1 MIMDFPDSIIPVTST
16 RKEMISMVDLR
27 AKPYYLN
34 DEDIAWVESTIASMT
49 DEEKVGQLF
58 WQLAASQDEAYLQEL
73 MEKYHLGG
81 CRYNGMMGQKVLDQN
96 RLLQKYAKIPVFI
109 ACNPEQGGSGVCND
123 GTFVAGQAKIG
134 ATNKPEYAK
143 SMGYISG
150 AQIKATGC
158 NMAFAP
164 VVDITYNW
172 ECEETLLR
180 SYGNDHE
187 RVATMGKA
195 FMDGLHETEGVYCCA
210 KHFPGNGQDY
220 RDAHIANNVNHFT
233 HDKWMTTYGH
243 VYKTLIDGGLDA
255 IMGGHILM
263 PEYMAEINPDITADT
278 IMPGT
283 LCKEIMTD
291 LLRGELGFNGMVVT
305 DASHMV
311 GMTNRMARKDMLPA
325 AINAGCDMFLFFNDP
340 QEDYDTM
347 LNAYKTGIISE
358 ERIVEALTRIL
369 GLKAAKGMHKADWAI
384 TVTDEECAAVLH
396 NPEFAAVAPAISK
409 DALSLVKYK
418 DEGVLP
424 ITPEKYKRIMI
435 VNIKGADTAMGKLMA
450 LMGGAGRKTPVQ
462 MFCEK
467 LQAKGFDAYIYESP
481 LDKMMKEVEQGK
493 PFNLNL
499 YFAGKNA
506 ISEFVAGQDLV
517 ISFFDVAGGHPVFGM
532 SKGGGEIPWYV
543 HELPVIG
550 VSVNKPTML
559 ADAPMLRTYINTF
572 DSKDYTL
579 DALVDA
585 LMEGP
590 EAFKGIDPIDSYCGL
605 FDTHM

>member
-1 MIMDFPDSIIPVTST
+1 
-16 RKEMISMVDLR
+16 MVDLR
-27 AKPYYLN
+27 AKPYYLK
-34 DEDIAWVESTIASMT
+34 DEDIAWVENTIASMS

-58 WQLAASQDEAYLQEL
+58 WQLTAGNSEEYLKEL

-81 CRYNGMMGQKVLDQN
+81 CRYNGMPGQMVLNQN
-96 RLLQKYAKIPVFI
+96 RILQKYAKVPVFI
-109 ACNPEQGGSGVCND
+109 ACNPEQGGNGVCPD
-123 GTFVAGQAKIG
+123 GTFVANQIKIG
-134 ATNKPEYAK
+134 ATGKTEYAQA
-143 SMGYISG
+143 MGRVSG

-172 ECEETLLR
+172 ECEEVLAR
-180 SYGNDHE
+180 AYGDDPKM
-187 RVATMGKA
+187 VADMGKA
-195 FMDGLHETEGVYCCA
+195 YMDGLHETEGVYCCA

-220 RDAHIANNVNHFT
+220 RDAHMSNNVNHFG
-233 HDKWMTTYGH
+233 HDDWMASYGH
-243 VYKTLIDGGLDA
+243 VYKTLIDGRLDA

-263 PEYMAEINPDITADT
+263 PEYMQEINPDITPDT

-283 LCKEIMTD
+283 LCKEIMAD

-311 GMTNRMARKDMLPA
+311 GMTNRMKRADMLPA

-340 QEDYDTM
+340 EEDFATM

-369 GLKAAKGMHKADWAI
+369 GLKAAKGMHKMAKEELCG
-384 TVTDEECAAVLH
+384 TDEELVAALQ
-396 NPEFAAVAPAISK
+396 NPEFKAVAPAISK
-409 DALSLVKYK
+409 DCLTLVKYK

-424 ITPEKYKRIMI
+424 LSPEKTKRVMI
-435 VNIKGADTAMGKLMA
+435 VNVKGPESPMGKLAAIAMG
-450 LMGGAGRKTPVQ
+450 GGAGKKAPVER
-462 MFCEK
+462 FCEK
-467 LQAKGFDAYIYESP
+467 LQAKGFDAFIYESP
-481 LDKMMKEVEQGK
+481 LDKVMKEVAAGK

-506 ISEFVAGQDLV
+506 ISEFVSGMDIV
-517 ISFFDVAGGHPVFGM
+517 ITFFNVANGHPVFGM

-543 HELPVIG
+543 HEIPVVGI
-550 VSVNKPTML
+550 SVNKPTML
-559 ADAPMLRTYINTF
+559 ADAPMLRTYINAY
-572 DSKDYTL
+572 DSNEDTM

-585 LMEGP
+585 LLTGP
-590 EAFKGIDPIDSYCGL
+590 EAFKGTDPIDSYCGMY
-605 FDTHM
+605 DTHM